1 MLDELIKGF
10 SGPGAAFMY
19 TITAVLAL
27 GLAVVLER
35 AWLYWLRW
43 RVDATA
49 VAARLSDRD
58 YDAAEAA
65 AAAHPAARLIHAG
78 ASATSSEE
86 SWDAMGTE
94 AALVET
100 TIRARVS
107 YLAMVGNVATMLG
120 LLGTVYGLIFAFSGL
135 DSASAV
141 ERTARLSEG
150 IGAAMVTTAW
160 GLLVGI
166 PALAAHTVLDN
177 KASSLLARC
186 ESIAASV
193 ALSKRG
199 S

>member
-19 TITAVLAL
+19 VITAVLAL
-27 GLAVVLER
+27 GLAVTLER

-43 RVDATA
+43 RLDSAA
-49 VAARLSDRD
+49 VSSRLSAGD
-58 YDAAEAA
+58 YDAAEGAA
-65 AAAHPAARLIHAG
+65 GAHPASRLIRSGAG
-78 ASATSSEE
+78 SDSPDSA
-86 SWDAMGTE
+86 WDAMATE
-94 AALVET
+94 SALVET

-135 DSASAV
+135 DAASAV

-166 PALAAHTVLDN
+166 PALVAHAILDS
-177 KASSLLARC
+177 KASRLLARC
-186 ESIAASV
+186 ESIAAAL
-193 ALSKRG
+193 ALSKR

>member
-19 TITAVLAL
+19 VITAVLAL
-27 GLAVVLER
+27 GLAVTLER

-43 RVDATA
+43 RLDSAA
-49 VAARLSDRD
+49 VSSRLAAGD
-58 YDAAEAA
+58 YDAAEGAA
-65 AAAHPAARLIHAG
+65 GAHPASRLIRSGAG
-78 ASATSSEE
+78 SDSPDSA
-86 SWDAMGTE
+86 WDAMATE
-94 AALVET
+94 SALVET

-135 DSASAV
+135 DAASAV

-166 PALAAHTVLDN
+166 PALVAHAILDS
-177 KASSLLARC
+177 KASRLLARC
-186 ESIAASV
+186 ESIAAAL
-193 ALSKRG
+193 ALSKR

>member
-19 TITAVLAL
+19 VITAVLAL

-43 RVDATA
+43 RIDA
-49 VAARLSDRD
+49 AAIAGRISEGD
-58 YDAAEAA
+58 YDAAEGAA
-65 AAAHPAARLIHAG
+65 GAHPSARLIRAG
-78 ASATSSEE
+78 STAESADGA
-86 SWDAMGTE
+86 WDAMGTE

-100 TIRARVS
+100 TIRARVT

-135 DSASAV
+135 DAASAV
-141 ERTARLSEG
+141 ERTSRLSEG

-160 GLLVGI
+160 GLIVGI
-166 PALAAHTVLDN
+166 PALAAHALLDS
-177 KASSLLARC
+177 KAARLLARC
-186 ESIAASV
+186 ESIAAAV
-193 ALSKRG
+193 ALSKR

>member
-19 TITAVLAL
+19 AITAVLAL
-27 GLAVVLER
+27 GLAVILER
-35 AWLYWLRW
+35 AWLFWLHW
-43 RVDATA
+43 RTDASA
-49 VAARLSDRD
+49 ISSRLAAGD

-65 AAAHPAARLIHAG
+65 AAAHPAARLIRAG
-78 ASATSSEE
+78 ASAADSDGC
-86 SWDAMGTE
+86 WDAMGTE

-100 TIRARVS
+100 TIRARVP

-135 DSASAV
+135 DAASAV

-166 PALAAHTVLDN
+166 PALAAHAVLDS
-177 KASSLLARC
+177 KASRLLARC
-186 ESIAASV
+186 ESIAAAC
-193 ALSKRG
+193 ALSKRSG
-199 S
+199 

>member
-1 MLDELIKGF
+1 VLDELIKGF

-19 TITAVLAL
+19 VITAVLAL

-43 RVDATA
+43 RIDPTA
-49 VAARLSDRD
+49 ISSRISEQD

-65 AAAHPAARLIHAG
+65 AGAHPAARLIRSG
-78 ASATSSEE
+78 ATADSSDSA
-86 SWDAMGTE
+86 WDAMGTE

-120 LLGTVYGLIFAFSGL
+120 LLGTVYGLIFAFAGL

-160 GLLVGI
+160 GLIVGI
-166 PALAAHTVLDN
+166 PALAAHALLDS
-177 KASSLLARC
+177 KASRLLARC
-186 ESIAASV
+186 ESIAAAM
-193 ALSKRG
+193 ALSRRG
-199 S
+199 

>member
-19 TITAVLAL
+19 AITAVLAL
-27 GLAVVLER
+27 GLAVVVER
-35 AWLYWLRW
+35 AWLYWLHW
-43 RVDATA
+43 RIDSAA
-49 VAARLSDRD
+49 VASRLSAGD
-58 YDAAEAA
+58 YDAAEGAA
-65 AAAHPAARLIHAG
+65 GSHPASRLIRAG
-78 ASATSSEE
+78 TGADSSE
-86 SWDAMGTE
+86 SAWDAMATE
-94 AALVET
+94 SALVET

-135 DSASAV
+135 DAASAV

-166 PALAAHTVLDN
+166 PALAAHAILDS
-177 KASSLLARC
+177 KSSRLLARC
-186 ESIAASV
+186 ESIAAAL
-193 ALSKRG
+193 ALSKRR
-199 S
+199 